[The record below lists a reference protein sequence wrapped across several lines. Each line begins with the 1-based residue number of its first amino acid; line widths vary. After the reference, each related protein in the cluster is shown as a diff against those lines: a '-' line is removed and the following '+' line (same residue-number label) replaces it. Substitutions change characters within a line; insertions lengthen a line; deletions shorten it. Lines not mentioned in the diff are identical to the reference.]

1 MPRDL
6 TEREKV
12 LENVTIL
19 RALISQE
26 QYWLSDRYD
35 AYLSKRQKLI
45 RVARDEINDATV
57 HRAEASDKISVL
69 RPRLEV
75 AREALAKYDKRK
87 EIARIQKLASK
98 VAVMEAELE
107 EAELDRIFG
116 MDE

>member
-6 TEREKV
+6 TEREKI

-35 AYLSKRQKLI
+35 VYLSKRQKLI
-45 RVARDEINDATV
+45 RAARDEINDATT
-57 HRAEASDKISVL
+57 HRAEASNKVSVL

-87 EIARIQKLASK
+87 EIARIQRLASK
-98 VAVMEAELE
+98 VAELKSE
-107 EAELDRIFG
+107 IG
-116 MDE
+116 